1 MKKRLLYVAFTLLTV
16 LGFASTAQA
25 QNAYAYGLNGALS
38 TDGTTI
44 NVNYRLNAAAT
55 GANII
60 LTNGDK
66 EVLSLPVE
74 AANLV
79 AGEHSI
85 AIPVTNLPTG
95 VDLKWK
101 IEVKSAIAATPTVL
115 PKAYRFYH
123 PQGVV
128 VDNNPNSANFGRI
141 LVTECMT
148 VKDVIYQSGNAAD
161 GQGIYAFDPTMTPI
175 KNKNGGFAFKGGMT
189 YSETFT
195 GLTKTSYDPRKIRI
209 TEDGRIFVT
218 RQSNVDTPLMEV
230 NPLDLDAPFVSVF
243 QGTVDAATLET
254 KDADGKFI
262 ASANVGFDV
271 MGSGANLKLLMLST
285 NADGL
290 GFSQSGFRTDEY
302 NLGTAKTFST
312 VPTKSIVELS
322 GQKTISYANAS
333 VQYDK
338 EGGIWYVQYRGTPT
352 HAEPAI
358 IHINALGEEDYR
370 DITTVAG
377 GGGVCFNPDFTLIAI
392 TNKKKW
398 VGIYE
403 IGKDAAQKPTL
414 TLKYEFDT
422 TIGNNC
428 NDIAWDVAN
437 NLYVVG
443 NSGEWFKAFALPR
456 ATDAVTTPAM
466 DKFAINIP
474 APVPPTPAGPAL
486 TEKWKITEGLPV
498 AAEARQAAYKNGKL
512 YIQNKA
518 TKTIQVWDAKGLTD
532 EGYPSG
538 AGTNITTDEAG
549 NIIVR
554 IGTFPNAFASDVAEL
569 RIISADGK
577 ITKDVTLSGIPA
589 GRCDFFGKVK
599 GNVLD
604 AVDGGVLYLMIGG
617 NQSITVV
624 PIIDGVQ
631 NIDYTFQAPYDG
643 ALATS
648 GVINAVGEKLVVYG
662 RGGGNTIVEG
672 AMEGEAF
679 VKNRTYITPSHNAA
693 NGCTSF
699 TMGGVEYILYTTSPN
714 AKYGDGFAIAKAS
727 DVADNAIIV
736 ENVET
741 INAKNG
747 FQANWVFAEVVSDTK
762 ANIYQYFPGG
772 YIAMYE
778 FTIPAPEPP
787 VVTALTQK
795 WKITEG
801 LPAAPEAR
809 QAAYKNGKLY
819 IQNKATKTIQV
830 WDAKGLTDEGYPS
843 GAGTNITTDEA
854 GNIIVRI
861 GTFPNAFASDVAELR
876 IISAD
881 GKITKDVT
889 LSGIPAGRCDF
900 FGKVKG
906 NVLDAVDGG
915 VLYLMIGGNQSI
927 TVVPIIDG
935 VQNIDYTFQAPYD
948 GALATSG
955 VINAVGEKL
964 VVYGRGGGNTIVE
977 GAMEGEAFVKNR
989 TYITPSHN
997 AANGCTSFTMGGVE
1011 YILYTTSPNAKYGD
1025 GFAIAKASDV
1035 ADNAIIVE
1043 NVETINAKNGFQ
1055 ANWVFAE
1062 VVSDTKANIYQY
1074 FPGGYIAMYEFTTP
1088 APEKADLYMI
1098 GQIAPNNYEWK
1109 ANVGHKMDG
1118 GVDGIYTTT
1127 VRIAENAT
1135 SDGIPAFGF
1144 ATKLGAN
1151 ADDWATLN
1159 ANRFGAAVDGTMV
1172 DNDTEA
1178 PLVKAEGALKIKGWE
1193 YLVTVNMK
1201 AMTVKCTA
1209 TTPIPSETY
1218 PETLYV
1224 IGQIKPAEGDQW
1236 KTDDASYPLAK
1247 TGNEGEYKGTDIKLY
1262 GNAFFTLVSKLG
1274 ATWDIVNP
1282 FRYGPAIADDVL
1294 VPEVAAT
1301 VTVGATNSWKIIPA
1315 GYTLLVN
1322 LKNKTIL
1329 ASKTSGVDGVDAA
1342 AVKVIGGVGEINVI
1356 GEANSIEVFNAG
1368 GALVSKNET
1377 SVLCASGIYFVRVDG
1392 KITKVV
1398 VR

>member
-128 VDNNPNSANFGRI
+128 VDNNPKSANFGRI

-486 TEKWKITEGLPV
+486 TEKWKITEGLP
-498 AAEARQAAYKNGKL
+498 AAPDARQAAYKNGKL

-662 RGGGNTIVEG
+662 RGAGNTIVEG

-762 ANIYQYFPGG
+762 ANIYQY
-772 YIAMYE
+772 Y
-778 FTIPAPEPP
+778 
-787 VVTALTQK
+787 
-795 WKITEG
+795 
-801 LPAAPEAR
+801 
-809 QAAYKNGKLY
+809 
-819 IQNKATKTIQV
+819 
-830 WDAKGLTDEGYPS
+830 
-843 GAGTNITTDEA
+843 
-854 GNIIVRI
+854 
-861 GTFPNAFASDVAELR
+861 
-876 IISAD
+876 
-881 GKITKDVT
+881 
-889 LSGIPAGRCDF
+889 
-900 FGKVKG
+900 
-906 NVLDAVDGG
+906 
-915 VLYLMIGGNQSI
+915 
-927 TVVPIIDG
+927 
-935 VQNIDYTFQAPYD
+935 
-948 GALATSG
+948 
-955 VINAVGEKL
+955 
-964 VVYGRGGGNTIVE
+964 
-977 GAMEGEAFVKNR
+977 
-989 TYITPSHN
+989 
-997 AANGCTSFTMGGVE
+997 
-1011 YILYTTSPNAKYGD
+1011 
-1025 GFAIAKASDV
+1025 
-1035 ADNAIIVE
+1035 
-1043 NVETINAKNGFQ
+1043 
-1055 ANWVFAE
+1055 
-1062 VVSDTKANIYQY
+1062 
-1074 FPGGYIAMYEFTTP
+1074 PGGYIAMYEFTTP

-1135 SDGIPAFGF
+1135 SDGLPAFGF

-1262 GNAFFTLVSKLG
+1262 GDAFFTLVSKLG

-1282 FRYGPAIADDVL
+1282 FRYGPAIANDVL

-1356 GEANSIEVFNAG
+1356 GEANSIEVFTAG